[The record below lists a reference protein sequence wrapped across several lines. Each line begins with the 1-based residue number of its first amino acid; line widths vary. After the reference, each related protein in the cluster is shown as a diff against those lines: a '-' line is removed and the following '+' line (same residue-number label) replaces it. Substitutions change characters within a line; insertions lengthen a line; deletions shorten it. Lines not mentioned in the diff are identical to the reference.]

1 MTGTGKK
8 FESKFREGWE
18 KCFPNSFI
26 LRLNDQMSGYKG
38 FSQNLCDFICF
49 NEGVLYLIECKTH
62 AGNTFP
68 LEKLT
73 QYDKL
78 VQKVGIKGVR
88 TGVVLWLYDHEDC
101 IVYIPISTVTKL
113 KEDGKKS
120 FNVKMVGDSNY
131 PSIKLH
137 SVKRRTFYDTDYS
150 ALMDL
155 PEGW

>member
-1 MTGTGKK
+1 MASLGKQ
-8 FESKFREGWE
+8 FEQKVKEDFVKVEGAT
-18 KCFPNSFI
+18 I
-26 LRLNDQMSGYKG
+26 DRLYDVTSGYRTI
-38 FSQNLCDFICF
+38 SNIADFIAYHYPNIF
-49 NEGVLYLIECKTH
+49 YLECKTH

-131 PSIKLH
+131 PSIKLP